1 MSSTAF
7 RCKETESVCGHNKT
21 HDGVQITESMFSQGE
36 ETDLYFI
43 WIHQVLMSNTTSGDS
58 NRSMHRPRD
67 PNNNRV
73 QPGATPHPWACTGSL
88 SGWIK

>member
-7 RCKETESVCGHNKT
+7 RCKETESACGHNKT

-43 WIHQVLMSNTTSGDS
+43 
-58 NRSMHRPRD
+58 
-67 PNNNRV
+67 
-73 QPGATPHPWACTGSL
+73 
-88 SGWIK
+88 